1 MLIAIGNKPHPKF
14 TNGIFKFD
22 FDFFRG
28 NENNFNALVDL
39 HKQRT
44 RLFNVVFTEA
54 IKNHK
59 NQTPEQPVKQ
69 SKQPPLSPF
78 PFSMLYDFIS
88 NDLWNEIDSNMCRKF
103 VTYFWY
109 ISITFQT
116 Y

>member
-28 NENNFNALVDL
+28 KENNFNALVDL

-44 RLFNVVFTEA
+44 RLFIVVFTEA

-69 SKQPPLSPF
+69 SKQPPLPPPLF
-78 PFSMLYDFIS
+78 PCFTIL
-88 NDLWNEIDSNMCRKF
+88 
-103 VTYFWY
+103 
-109 ISITFQT
+109 FQMIYGT
-116 Y
+116 KLIAICAGNLLRIFGIFR